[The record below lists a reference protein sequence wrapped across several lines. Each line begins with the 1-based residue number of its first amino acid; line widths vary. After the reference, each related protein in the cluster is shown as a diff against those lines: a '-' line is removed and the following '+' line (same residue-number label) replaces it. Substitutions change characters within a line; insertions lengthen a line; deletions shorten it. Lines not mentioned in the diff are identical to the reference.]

1 LQTGESFT
9 DGRIQETGG
18 RMKKIAIA
26 LYILGLFYG
35 FCMASEDQY
44 QRAKESEQLVA
55 EFWQA
60 DNGHYSGEQQ

>member
-1 LQTGESFT
+1 MKEFKPTKLQMAAGVIF
-9 DGRIQETGG
+9 I
-18 RMKKIAIA
+18 ICA
-26 LYILGLFYG
+26 LAY
-35 FCMASEDQY
+35 ASEDQY